1 MEIYT
6 GRNHNSAIEDTPHNG
21 CSRRGSF
28 REWHTL
34 GVQSRV
40 AGVVGEVEAGHCKGA
55 TGDERG
61 PVVMDGGDEVVV
73 VVVLAACCVAA
84 LEGPRES

>member
-1 MEIYT
+1 
-6 GRNHNSAIEDTPHNG
+6 
-21 CSRRGSF
+21 
-28 REWHTL
+28 
-34 GVQSRV
+34 VQSRV